1 MDGSVKSHG
10 SSLTTL
16 IHEHVLLMPG
26 GLSLPINVTIMCVI
40 NRLHYTE
47 NK

>member
-26 GLSLPINVTIMCVI
+26 GLILT
-40 NRLHYTE
+40 H
-47 NK
+47 